1 MRTFKTEFAR
11 LGLSQPRRREIT
23 MKSSEASDKPKER
36 LSDREW
42 RELMGEYRPTYGRK
56 KGGAFRQR

>member
-1 MRTFKTEFAR
+1 MRTFKTEFVR
-11 LGLSQPRRREIT
+11 LGLSQPRRREVT
-23 MKSSEASDKPKER
+23 MKSGKTSEKPKER

-42 RELMGEYRPTYGRK
+42 RELMGTNRPTYSRK